1 LAKTRFAYFCQS
13 CGYESAKWL
22 GKCPSCSQWNTFVEE
37 VLEKANTSIPNWK
50 ATSTTLQRANKPV
63 KVADITFNEEHRL
76 LTPDKEF
83 NRVLGGGIVAGSLVL
98 IGGEPGIGKSTLMLQ
113 LALNMPG
120 LKVLYISGEESE
132 HQIKMRAERLEEVG
146 SRKSEVGSQKL
157 DGGAFK
163 SEIEH
168 PKSEIEYK
176 SEIEHPKSEI
186 SRGCYILTETSTQ
199 NIFKQIEQLEPDIVV
214 VDSIQT
220 LYSAHIES
228 TPGSVSQV
236 RECTAEL
243 LRFAK
248 ESGTPVFL
256 IGHITKDGMIA
267 GPKILEHMVDTVLQF
282 EGDRHHVYRILRTV
296 KNRFGSS
303 SELGIYEMLG
313 EGLREVSNP
322 SEILLSQR
330 DEALSG
336 ITISTTL
343 EGMRPMMI
351 ETQAL
356 VSPSPYGT
364 PQRTATGFDTR
375 RMSMLLAV
383 LEKRCG
389 FNLGAKDVFLN
400 ITGGIRVEDPAIDL
414 GLAAAIISS
423 HEDIPVPFKT
433 CFAGEI
439 GLSGEIRAVNRVEQR
454 IAEAQKLGFEQIFI
468 SKYNLPSGGHDKK
481 GIDLSR
487 YKIDIKIVSRIEE
500 VFGLLFG

>member
-1 LAKTRFAYFCQS
+1 MAKTKVSYFCQS
-13 CGYESAKWL
+13 CGFESPKWL
-22 GKCPSCSQWNTFVEE
+22 GKCPSCQQWNTFVEE
-37 VLEKANTSIPNWK
+37 VIEKANTAIPNWK
-50 ATSTTLQRANKPV
+50 ANNTSTTQRANKPV
-63 KVADITFNEEHRL
+63 QVSEITFDEEQRMC
-76 LTPDKEF
+76 TPDKEF

-113 LALNMPG
+113 LALNMPN
-120 LKVLYISGEESE
+120 LKVLYVSGEESE
-132 HQIKMRAERLEEVG
+132 RQIKMRAERLTPQPPE
-146 SRKSEVGSQKL
+146 
-157 DGGAFK
+157 GGALTSSITPPSGGGGACF
-163 SEIEH
+163 
-168 PKSEIEYK
+168 
-176 SEIEHPKSEI
+176 
-186 SRGCYILTETSTQ
+186 ILTETSTQ
-199 NIFKQIEQLEPDIVV
+199 NIFKQIEQLEPDLVV
-214 VDSIQT
+214 IDSIQT

-248 ESGTPVFL
+248 ESSTPVFL

-282 EGDRHHVYRILRTV
+282 EGDRHHVYRILRAV
-296 KNRFGSS
+296 KNRFGSA

-330 DEALSG
+330 DEPLSG
-336 ITISTTL
+336 ITISATL
-343 EGMRPMMI
+343 EGMRPMLI

-356 VSPSPYGT
+356 VSTSAYGT
-364 PQRTATGFDTR
+364 PQRTATGFDTK
-375 RMSMLLAV
+375 RMNMLLAV

-389 FNLGAKDVFLN
+389 FKLGAKDVFLN

-423 HEDIPVPFKT
+423 HEDIPIPFKT

-468 SKYNLPSGGHDKK
+468 SKYNMPSGGQDKK
-481 GIDLSR
+481 RIDLSR
-487 YKIDIKIVSRIEE
+487 YKIEVKTVANIEE